1 MKAFDSC
8 KIPVL
13 NAASGHYPGIA
24 LNRKARVPYY
34 RFANMADQP
43 GLVHGIFTRQGGQS
57 RGAFN
62 ALNVGLG
69 IGDAPDAV
77 AENRRRVAACLGV
90 DQLVFINQVHQDGIV
105 VVKEED
111 RFARSGSLSEKR
123 TGDAMITDVPGICLA
138 IQVADCQAVVLYDSD
153 HAVVANIHSGWR
165 SSIVNIIGKTV
176 ETMAAKFGCDPGN
189 LLVGV
194 GPSLGP
200 CCAEFVNFKHEI
212 PKKFWPY
219 RVSQDH
225 FDFWEISRD
234 QLIQAGVSDKN
245 IEISGCCTCCHPEL
259 FYSYRAEQDTG
270 RFVVAA
276 GLAGD
281 R

>member
-1 MKAFDSC
+1 MKFSDSC
-8 KIPVL
+8 KVQVL
-13 NAASGHYPGIA
+13 TSASADNLHIA

-34 RFANMADQP
+34 RFANMKDQP
-43 GLVHGIFTRQGGQS
+43 GLVHGVFTRQGGRS
-57 RGAFN
+57 RGPFN

-69 IGDAPDAV
+69 IGDEPDAV

-90 DQLVFINQVHQDGIV
+90 DRLVFINQVHQDGIV
-105 VVKEED
+105 VVQEGD
-111 RFARSGSLSEKR
+111 RFVRTGPLHEKR

-138 IQVADCQAVVLYDSD
+138 IQVADCQAVVLYDPD
-153 HAVVANIHSGWR
+153 RRVVANIHSGWR

-176 ETMAAKFGCDPGN
+176 DTMAAKFGCDPEN
-189 LLVGV
+189 LLAGV
-194 GPSLGP
+194 SPSLGP

-219 RVSQDH
+219 RVSRDH

-234 QLIQAGVSDKN
+234 QLIQAGVLDKN
-245 IEISGCCTCCHPEL
+245 LENSGCCTCCHPER
-259 FYSYRAEQDTG
+259 FYSYRAEQVTG

-276 GLAGD
+276 GLSG
-281 R
+281 